1 MVVANVHKGVL
12 DSSVEFADVL
22 KVFATII
29 EIEMGKQLFYMVD
42 QVEALSKITNKNAEA
57 RWVETIRAVLDVPN
71 LSIVLALGASR
82 LDGIPA
88 IVDAGDRP
96 SLHCG

>member
-1 MVVANVHKGVL
+1 MSNQMAAANVHKEFL

-29 EIEMGKQLFYMVD
+29 EIECGKQLFYMVD

-57 RWVETIRAVLDVPN
+57 RWVETLRACPRR
-71 LSIVLALGASR
+71 SQPEHCSGHRCFSR
-82 LDGIPA
+82 
-88 IVDAGDRP
+88 
-96 SLHCG
+96 